1 MFELTTDAYFDSAH
15 FLADYYGKCE
25 NLHGHRW
32 KVTVGIAGEL
42 GSDGTERD
50 MVCDF
55 GAFKKLV
62 RTTVEEFDHKFIV
75 EEGTLRPETI
85 AALEGEG
92 FALKIVPFRTTAEN
106 FAKHFFDLLS
116 AELSSQVKSQNV
128 TRGEDACDKADE
140 VNNPNYK
147 QSTRIS
153 FVEVAE
159 TPNNRARYT
168 K

>member
-1 MFELTTDAYFDSAH
+1 SE
-15 FLADYYGKCE
+15 
-25 NLHGHRW
+25 
-32 KVTVGIAGEL
+32 
-42 GSDGTERD
+42 GTERD

-62 RTTVEEFDHKFIV
+62 RATVEEFDHKFIV
-75 EEGTLRPETI
+75 EEGTLKPATI
-85 AALEGEG
+85 EALEGEG

-106 FAKHFFDLLS
+106 FAKHFFDLLTDELNS
-116 AELSSQVKSQNV
+116 QTTNKCAAEETGNHEKTGEVRKPNGNQNV
-128 TRGEDACDKADE
+128 
-140 VNNPNYK
+140 
-147 QSTRIS
+147 RIS